1 MENIDNKYVKHFR
14 ELLRRFEREL
24 FMQKNDCCCNGITL
38 AQCHTLLEIDSKKKE
53 SLTELSKTLGLDKS
67 TVCRT
72 VDGLVTMGLLNRT
85 TPNENRRMSTIQL
98 TEQGKT
104 VCNSINTENDHYFC
118 DLLRVL
124 SESEQVNLISILDK
138 MVLRMKE
145 LRSQEPKNCCN

>member
-1 MENIDNKYVKHFR
+1 MNTIENKSVKHFR

-38 AQCHTLLEIDSKKKE
+38 AQCHTLLEIDSKEKE

-72 VDGLVTMGLLNRT
+72 VDGLVNIGLLDRT
-85 TPNENRRMSTIQL
+85 IPTENRRMSTIQL
-98 TEQGKT
+98 TELGKT
-104 VCNSINTENDHYFC
+104 VCNSINTENDQYFSEV
-118 DLLRVL
+118 LNIL
-124 SESEQVNLISILDK
+124 SESEQINFVTILDK

-145 LRSQEPKNCCN
+145 IRTQEEKSCCQ

>member
-1 MENIDNKYVKHFR
+1 MNTIDNKSVKQFR

-72 VDGLVTMGLLNRT
+72 VDGLVNIGLLDRT
-85 TPNENRRMSTIQL
+85 TPTENRRMSTIQL
-98 TEQGKT
+98 TELGKD
-104 VCNSINTENDHYFC
+104 VCNSINIENDQYFGE
-118 DLLRVL
+118 LLTIL
-124 SESEQVNLISILDK
+124 SDSERTEFVKTLDK
-138 MVLRMKE
+138 VVFRMKE
-145 LRSQEPKNCCN
+145 LRSKEEKSCCK

>member
-1 MENIDNKYVKHFR
+1 MNTIDNKSVKHFR

-72 VDGLVTMGLLNRT
+72 VDGLVNMGLLDRSI
-85 TPNENRRMSTIQL
+85 PNENRRMSTIKL

-104 VCNSINTENDHYFC
+104 VCNSINAENDHYFSE
-118 DLLRVL
+118 LLIVL
-124 SESEQVNLISILDK
+124 SETEQANFITILDK
-138 MVLRMKE
+138 LVLRMKA
-145 LRSQEPKNCCN
+145 LRSQKQKNCCK